1 MTLPEDAK
9 NSSLSEDRTDK
20 SKLKITY
27 SDTASRICTVT
38 VTASS
43 KSTSYSFVKYDYTSG
58 TFTQPQKVGGVFK
71 KIAPS
76 DYSSVTITGKVTTGV
91 VNETVSGADVSLGN
105 EKSGEVYAT
114 THSGADG
121 SYQMSGLDA
130 SLFKDEDKFDEL
142 IIMSSYPSKA
152 IYAYEPDEPKEVIEG
167 IGYVTENIDL
177 EDADIAILG
186 ADFHKNFVIS
196 LDIYGPDGKIEDKC
210 SK

>member
-1 MTLPEDAK
+1 MKLPAEVTNFSFSKDK
-9 NSSLSEDRTDK
+9 TDQ
-20 SKLKITY
+20 SKLSITY
-27 SDTASRICTVT
+27 QFGTSTWTVT
-38 VTASS
+38 VSAIS
-43 KSTSYSFVKYDYTSG
+43 KNKSYIFDKYDCKEGQYTK
-58 TFTQPQKVGGVFK
+58 PQQVEGVFK
-71 KIAPS
+71 KSEPS

-130 SLFKDEDKFDEL
+130 SLFKDEVKFDEL

-152 IYAYEPDEPKEVIEG
+152 IYAYDPDKPKDVIEG

-196 LDIYGPDGKIEDKC
+196 LDTYGPDGRIEEKC